1 MAYVNSKIG
10 LAKLEL
16 DLKNPRFMETR
27 NQKEAIAMMLDKRGN
42 EIYNI
47 AKDILDH
54 GQNPTD
60 LIAVFKRDDGTFVV
74 KDGNRRVTAMKLMM
88 DPKLIDKSDT
98 SNRKRYSELNRR
110 IDRSNYKYVSCIVFD
125 DEDEVDQW
133 VERSHSGAQDGIG
146 HVKWDPI
153 QKMRFAARKGG
164 PNPTL
169 KIYDYVIYSKNMEV
183 DDDTFPITTLQR
195 LIDNPFF
202 REQVG
207 LSIVDKQIV
216 IQGDPNRFLDEME
229 LVIKD
234 FEKNSR
240 YKVADVI
247 SNEKVKEYVQEQRKK
262 GRFKDVDGKI
272 QTPMPEPILI
282 EPPLIVPGAKKTK
295 CKTRQ
300 TTSSRTFLIPK
311 DVKIEIKSERIN
323 DTFEEMKCLYI
334 DRFRNTSAVML
345 RILLEM
351 SVDYYI
357 AENKDK
363 DVGNGRKLGFYA
375 EAGNPLA
382 SKISMILEY
391 GKNSKTIDESVRKN
405 MEVTMKKSVV
415 KIDVELNQFVHN
427 FHHNPTAENVK
438 LLWNSLEGFIR
449 VLLT

>member
-1 MAYVNSKIG
+1 MAFKKSKIG
-10 LAKLEL
+10 LAKLEVDL
-16 DLKNPRFMETR
+16 DNPRFIETR

-42 EIYNI
+42 EVHNI
-47 AKDILDH
+47 ARDLLNN
-54 GQNPTD
+54 GQNPTVS
-60 LIAVFKRDDGTFVV
+60 IAVFERDDGTYVV

-98 SNRKRYSELNRR
+98 LNRKRYSDLNSR
-110 IDRSNYKYVSCIVFD
+110 IDRSQYKFVECIVFD
-125 DEDEVDQW
+125 DEDEVDLW
-133 VERSHSGAQDGIG
+133 VERNHSGAQGGIG
-146 HVKWDPI
+146 HVRWDTL
-153 QKMRFAARKGG
+153 QKMRFAAKKGD
-164 PNPTL
+164 PDPTL
-169 KIYDYVIYSKNMEV
+169 QIYDYVINSKGMVV
-183 DDDTFPITTLQR
+183 DDDTFPITTLKR

-202 REQVG
+202 REQIG
-207 LSIVDKQIV
+207 LSIVDKQID
-216 IQGDPNRFLDEME
+216 IRGDPNIFLDEME

-234 FEKNSR
+234 FEQDGR
-240 YKVADVI
+240 YKVADVMTA
-247 SNEKVKEYVQEQRKK
+247 EKVKEYVQEQRKE

-272 QTPMPEPILI
+272 QTPLPEPILI
-282 EPPLIVPGAKKTK
+282 EPTQIIPGTKKTK

-300 TTSSRTFLIPK
+300 TTSNRTFLIPK